1 MEMPYDWRFIIKL
14 PSGSV
19 ICFIDAICQKQNLSE
34 AGVRTD
40 GADEPK
46 LTEAQRRFALKLL
59 AQQGFEPEAAENR
72 LKERFKVASLTD
84 IPRNAAS
91 KYIEQLVAETKAAG
105 SNES

>member
-19 ICFIDAICQKQNLSE
+19 ICFVDAICQKQNLSE
-34 AGVRTD
+34 TGVRTD

-46 LTEAQRRFALKLL
+46 LTEAQRRFPLKLL
-59 AQQGFEPEAAENR
+59 PKQGFEPEAAKNR
-72 LKERFKVASLTD
+72 LKELFKVTSLPD

-91 KYIEQLVAETKAAG
+91 QYIEQLVAE
-105 SNES
+105 